1 MGQTQDAC
9 AYDRDVHTGFRHLTM
24 ILPAAFPQGRIDEAI
39 FQFYEG
45 HVNGPPGGMVGENA
59 PIIPLP

>member
-1 MGQTQDAC
+1 
-9 AYDRDVHTGFRHLTM
+9 M